1 MCAFC
6 IPEAFAGRV
15 PRAVLLNS
23 PVSLCLL
30 PVTLPGRTKETI
42 FHSPYTL
49 PSSVSCK
56 SCVCHSYE
64 NCRGVHQQF
73 PFRYSPLISR
83 HLYSTPFLSHR
94 CALFC
99 IHTKLNPFLFKRF
112 RTLCQKPPAWGYG
125 HQRGEREIPH
135 MRSE

>member
-6 IPEAFAGRV
+6 IPGAFAGRA
-15 PRAVLLNS
+15 PRAVFLNS

-56 SCVCHSYE
+56 SCICHSFE
-64 NCRGVHQQF
+64 NCRGVGGILPNLENLAPCRRRKLAFVFLQF
-73 PFRYSPLISR
+73 Q
-83 HLYSTPFLSHR
+83 
-94 CALFC
+94 
-99 IHTKLNPFLFKRF
+99 
-112 RTLCQKPPAWGYG
+112 TLCAKHPGAGVG
-125 HQRGEREIPH
+125 KCNLLG
-135 MRSE
+135 RSSAQSLSEGRTEL